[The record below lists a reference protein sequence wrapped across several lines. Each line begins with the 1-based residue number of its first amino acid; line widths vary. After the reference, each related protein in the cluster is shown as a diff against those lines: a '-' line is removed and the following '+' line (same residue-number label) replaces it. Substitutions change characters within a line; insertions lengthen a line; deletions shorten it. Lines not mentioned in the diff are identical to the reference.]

1 MATALEIEKKYTN
14 AIFLLGG
21 IISLV
26 FGILLIARTQGTIEV
41 IMLLVGLWWLIK
53 GLFDLLAIFIDK
65 SQWGLKLLGGIL
77 GV

>member
-41 IMLLVGLWWLIK
+41 IMLLVAWSGRGWSPRS
-53 GLFDLLAIFIDK
+53 GR
-65 SQWGLKLLGGIL
+65 
-77 GV
+77 